1 MTDNE
6 ILGKAIEKALNNKR
20 DVVVPLIPTYA
31 LELANPDKVVQAI
44 KSKRSVNDIIF
55 DHSFAKAF
63 FTQEDEHS
71 FHKDD
76 AWKYY
81 LQHMVLEEHPLQY
94 LEKFL

>member
-6 ILGKAIEKALNNKR
+6 ILGKAIEKALSNNW
-20 DVVVPLIPTYA
+20 DVMLPLIPTYA

-63 FTQEDEHS
+63 FPKEDEHS

-76 AWKYY
+76 TWKYY
-81 LQHMVLEEHPLQY
+81 LQQMVLEEDPLKY
-94 LEKFL
+94 LEKYL